1 MSRFAA
7 SGIVTSY
14 ARLSWRSAIEH
25 PSSAPDAKPAAS
37 EPRSGA
43 ISEAHACAADST
55 RRLTFCCCRLESTTG
70 AADSYALSTPATTP
84 LPIPS
89 VAPQSSPLPAP
100 HSPPTPRPT

>member
-1 MSRFAA
+1 MQEGAGATAQALAHDVLGMLVPAHARA
-7 SGIVTSY
+7 SVRG
-14 ARLSWRSAIEH
+14 L
-25 PSSAPDAKPAAS
+25 
-37 EPRSGA
+37 
-43 ISEAHACAADST
+43 EAHACAADST
-55 RRLTFCCCRLESTTG
+55 RRFTFCCCRDESTTG